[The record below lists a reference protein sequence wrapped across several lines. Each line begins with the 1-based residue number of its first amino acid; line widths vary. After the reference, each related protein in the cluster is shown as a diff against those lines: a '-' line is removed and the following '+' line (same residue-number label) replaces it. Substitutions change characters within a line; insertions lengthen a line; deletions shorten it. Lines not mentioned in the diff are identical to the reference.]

1 MPPDYH
7 LQNHGFKLGRQVLM
21 TKTLELTRTI
31 IYPTRQHTRM
41 WKRLLPAALFLLFL
55 LGMALI
61 QFVTPDMPDND
72 GLYHIKLAWL
82 MRTEGLKPDFP
93 YLPLSILNEREF
105 YDHHFL
111 FHVAL
116 IPFTFGDLRM
126 GAKWS
131 AVVFASLAFLAVWYL
146 FHRQRVPFAW
156 LWALALLGISDAFLF
171 RMSITRAQ
179 SLSLGMLALGT
190 LWLLEGKYKHLAVLG
205 FVYVWMYDAF
215 PLLIGLAVLHFLAVA
230 LTEQRFEFR
239 PLLYTTA
246 GIVLGML
253 VNPYFPDNLIFSYH
267 HMLPKLANA
276 TSVRVG
282 NEWYP
287 YDTQQILDNSLPALV
302 AFASG
307 VLSLGLSSRKMD
319 ARTAMGLLVALLFGL
334 MLFQA
339 RRFVEYFPPFALI
352 FAAFAWAPLFG
363 SAPDDAQAASHP
375 GPGSLPG
382 LRAYLPAVVLSLAV
396 LVSIGSSISAAQAAV
411 DASKPYGL
419 YANASLWLEK
429 NTPAGSRVFQT
440 DWDDFPRL
448 FYYNTHNTYLI
459 GLDPTYLQLYDA
471 GLYDLWVEITQG
483 DVENPSQVIATTFD
497 SRYIHTDL
505 KHGDFLDV
513 AAQDPGLREVYR
525 DDQAVI
531 FEVIAQ

>member
-1 MPPDYH
+1 MS
-7 LQNHGFKLGRQVLM
+7 KA
-21 TKTLELTRTI
+21 LELPRTMAHR
-31 IYPTRQHTRM
+31 TRQNVLLQ
-41 WKRLLPAALFLLFL
+41 KGLLPVALFLLFF

-72 GLYHIKLAWL
+72 GFYHIKLAWL
-82 MRTEGLKPDFP
+82 MRTEGLKPEFP
-93 YLPLSILNEREF
+93 YLPLSILNANEF

-116 IPFTFGDLRM
+116 IPFTFGDLRI

-146 FHRQRVPFAW
+146 FQRQRVPFAW
-156 LWALALLGISDAFLF
+156 LWALGLLGISDAFLF

-179 SLSLGMLALGT
+179 SLSLGMLALGYV
-190 LWLLEGKYKHLAVLG
+190 WLLEKKYKHLAILG
-205 FVYVWMYDAF
+205 FIYVWMYDAF
-215 PLLIGLAVLHFLAVA
+215 PLMIALAVLHFIAVA
-230 LTEQRFEFR
+230 LTERRLEFR
-239 PLLYTTA
+239 PLLYTSA
-246 GIVLGML
+246 GILLGMI

-267 HMLPKLANA
+267 HMLPKLADA

-287 YDTQQILDNSLPALV
+287 YDTQQLLGNSLPALA

-307 VLSLGLSSRKMD
+307 ALALGLSGRKMD
-319 ARTAMGLLVALLFGL
+319 ARTALGLFVSLLFGL

-352 FAAFAWAPLFG
+352 FAAFAWAPLF
-363 SAPDDAQAASHP
+363 QAEPASMPVASPP
-375 GPGSLPG
+375 GTRFLSMLQ
-382 LRAYLPAVVLSLAV
+382 RYLAVTILSLAV
-396 LVSIGSSISAAQAAV
+396 LVSVGLSIAPAREAV
-411 DASKPYGL
+411 DGAKPYGL
-419 YANASLWLEK
+419 YAGASWWLRN
-429 NTPAGSRVFQT
+429 NTPAGARVFQT

-448 FYYNTHNTYLI
+448 FYYNTHNTYLA

-471 GLYDLWVEITQG
+471 ELYELWVDITQG
-483 DVENPSQVIATTFD
+483 DVENPSQTITATFD

-505 KHGDFLDV
+505 HHGDFLQV
-513 AAQDPGLREVYR
+513 AAEDPGLREVYR

-531 FEVIAQ
+531 FEVITP

>member
-1 MPPDYH
+1 M
-7 LQNHGFKLGRQVLM
+7 Q
-21 TKTLELTRTI
+21 
-31 IYPTRQHTRM
+31 
-41 WKRLLPAALFLLFL
+41 KRFLPIAIFLIFF

-61 QFVTPDMPDND
+61 QFTTPDMPDND
-72 GLYHIKLAWL
+72 GFYHIKLAWL
-82 MRTEGLKPDFP
+82 MRTEGLKPDFS

-126 GAKWS
+126 GAKWA

-146 FHRQRVPFAW
+146 FHRQRIPYAW
-156 LWALALLGISDAFLF
+156 LWAIGLLGISDAFLY

-179 SLSLGMLALGT
+179 SLSLGMLALAYA
-190 LWLLEGKYKHLAVLG
+190 WLLEGKYKHLAVLG

-215 PLLIGLAVLHFLAVA
+215 PLMIALAVFHFLAVA
-230 LTEQRFEFR
+230 LTERRFEFR
-239 PLLYTTA
+239 PLLYTSA
-246 GIVLGML
+246 GIILGML
-253 VNPYFPDNLIFSYH
+253 INPYFPDNLIFSYH

-276 TSVRVG
+276 TSVNVG

-287 YDTQQILDNSLPALV
+287 YDTKQLLDNSLPALA

-307 VLSLGLSSRKMD
+307 VLALGLSGRKMD
-319 ARTAMGLLVALLFGL
+319 ARTALGLFISLLFGL

-352 FAAFAWAPLFG
+352 FAAFAWAPLLE
-363 SAPDDAQAASHP
+363 PKLVPAQSTPAARGFVALLQNYFP
-375 GPGSLPG
+375 VML
-382 LRAYLPAVVLSLAV
+382 LLVAVASSIA
-396 LVSIGSSISAAQAAV
+396 VSIVPAREAIDRA
-411 DASKPYGL
+411 KPYGL
-419 YANASLWLEK
+419 YANASAWLER
-429 NTPAGSRVFQT
+429 NTPAGARVFQT

-471 GLYDLWVEITQG
+471 ELYDLWVDITQG
-483 DVENPSQVIATTFD
+483 KVENPSEVIATAFD

-505 KHGDFLDV
+505 NHGDFLQ
-513 AAQDPGLREVYR
+513 AAAEDPGLKEVYR

-531 FEVIAQ
+531 FEVISR

>member
-1 MPPDYH
+1 
-7 LQNHGFKLGRQVLM
+7 
-21 TKTLELTRTI
+21 
-31 IYPTRQHTRM
+31 
-41 WKRLLPAALFLLFL
+41 
-55 LGMALI
+55 
-61 QFVTPDMPDND
+61 MPDND
-72 GLYHIKLAWL
+72 GFYHIKLAWL
-82 MRTEGLKPDFP
+82 MRTEGLKPAFP
-93 YLPLSILNEREF
+93 YLPLSILNENEF

-126 GAKWS
+126 GAKWA
-131 AVVFASLAFLAVWYL
+131 AVVFASLAFLAVWFL

-156 LWALALLGISDAFLF
+156 LWALGLLGISDAFLF

-179 SLSLGMLALGT
+179 SLSLGILALAYT
-190 LWLLEGKYKHLAVLG
+190 WLLERKYKHLAVLS
-205 FVYVWMYDAF
+205 FIYVWMYDAF
-215 PLLIGLAVLHFLAVA
+215 PLLIALAVLHFLAVT
-230 LTEQRFEFR
+230 LTERRLDFR
-239 PLLYTTA
+239 PLLYTSA
-246 GIVLGML
+246 GIVLGMII
-253 VNPYFPDNLIFSYH
+253 NPYFPDNLIFSYH
-267 HMLPKLANA
+267 HMLPKLADA

-287 YDTQQILDNSLPALV
+287 YDTKQLLDNSLPALV

-307 VLSLGLSSRKMD
+307 ALALGLTERKMD
-319 ARTAMGLLVALLFGL
+319 ARTALGLFISLLFGL

-352 FAAFAWAPLFG
+352 FAAFAWTPLLE
-363 SAPDDAQAASHP
+363 SMADPAQATSTP
-375 GPGSLPG
+375 RPQFMSL
-382 LRAYLPAVVLSLAV
+382 LQRYLPVTALSTAV
-396 LVSIGSSISAAQAAV
+396 LVCIGYSIFPARAAV
-411 DASKPYGL
+411 DGSKPYGL

-448 FYYNTHNTYLI
+448 FYHNTHNTYLI

-471 GLYDLWVEITQG
+471 SLYGLWVDITQG
-483 DVENPSQVIATTFD
+483 DVEHPSRIIATTFD

-505 KHGDFLDV
+505 NHGDFLQV
-513 AAQDPGLREVYR
+513 AAEDPGLKEVYR